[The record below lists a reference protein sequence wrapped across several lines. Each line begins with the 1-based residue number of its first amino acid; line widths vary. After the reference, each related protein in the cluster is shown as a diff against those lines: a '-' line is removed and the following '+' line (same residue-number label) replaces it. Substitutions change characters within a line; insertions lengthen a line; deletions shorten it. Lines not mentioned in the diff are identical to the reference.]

1 MRFVLL
7 TALALLTACVEPAP
21 ISTDPITYGAQSGQA
36 PDDAVIIVGAKDKGA
51 LEQAKRNWLAQ
62 HYPGW
67 VMGESTM
74 NSLAGQGD
82 DGPTY
87 YHAVAIRKGAAQKTV
102 YFDVNHFVFS
112 TMPSL

>member
-1 MRFVLL
+1 MRLVLL
-7 TALALLTACVEPAP
+7 TAFALLTACVAPAQ
-21 ISTDPITYGAQSGQA
+21 ITTDPITYGAQSGQA
-36 PDDAVIIVGAKDKGA
+36 PEDAVIIIGAKDKGE
-51 LEQAKRNWLAQ
+51 LDQAKRIWLAQ

-67 VMGESTM
+67 VMGDSTM

-87 YHAVAIRKGAAQKTV
+87 YHAVAISKGAAQKTV